1 MYGAGMTP
9 LWPAMV
15 SKTTGSTLK
24 LTGSQSG
31 SGIPA
36 NILPPTEKMR
46 SLPHFTSSV
55 APGSERQNGDQWIG
69 GRLRGALSGL
79 VAGRRGG
86 GGLIVGDR

>member
-9 LWPAMV
+9 LWPAMA

-55 APGSERQNGDQWIG
+55 APGRARQNEISGSTG
-69 GRLRGALSGL
+69 AFPARFRGLSGGVKL
-79 VAGRRGG
+79 VTGY
-86 GGLIVGDR
+86 